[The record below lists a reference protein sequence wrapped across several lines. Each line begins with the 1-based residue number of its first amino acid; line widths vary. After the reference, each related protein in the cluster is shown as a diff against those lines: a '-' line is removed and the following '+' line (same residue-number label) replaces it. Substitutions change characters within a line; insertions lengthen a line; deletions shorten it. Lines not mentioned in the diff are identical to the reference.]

1 MPLPASGTISF
12 SQINTEL
19 SRSATATLGLND
31 ASVRSLAGVASGQ
44 IAMTNLHG
52 KSAISYSASV
62 STTSITRAA
71 TNSLTVT
78 ITTTGVANG
87 TVLYWSN
94 GGTAT
99 SSDIL
104 VASGLTQTG
113 ICGTANEGGQVCLT
127 PSTGYYFS
135 SVQFSSYGTPGGSCG
150 SFTQGGCHA
159 STSLSVAQTALLGKS
174 GTVCIDATN
183 TNFGGDPCGGTV
195 KRLYVQASAAQ
206 YVSGTSGSVTINNNT
221 ATLTFKAAPSGSA
234 QTFIF
239 QLRTTSTS
247 GTIVSTASTV
257 NITNAVQTVCAT
269 ANEGA
274 TLSITAP
281 AGTTFTSIAFASYG
295 TPGGSCGAF
304 TLGGCHATSSLSVVQ
319 TALIGKSGTQTIP
332 ATNTNFGGDP
342 CYGTAKRL
350 YVQAVC
356 S

>member
-62 STTSITRAA
+62 STTSLSRGFS
-71 TNSLTVT
+71 NSLTVT
-78 ITTTGVANG
+78 ITTTGIANG

-104 VASGLTQTG
+104 IASGLTQSG
-113 ICGTANEGGQVCLT
+113 ICGTANEGGQACLT
-127 PSTGYYFS
+127 PSAGYYFS
-135 SVQFSSYGTPGGSCG
+135 SVQFASYGTPGGSCG
-150 SFTQGGCHA
+150 SFTQGGCH
-159 STSLSVAQTALLGKS
+159 SSLSQSKVEEALIGKT
-174 GTVCIDATN
+174 GATCVDASN
-183 TNFGGDPCGGTV
+183 IVFGDPCGGTA

-221 ATLTFKAAPSGSA
+221 ASLTFRAPPTGSA
-234 QTFIF
+234 KTFIF

-257 NITNAVQTVCAT
+257 NIASAGQTVCAT

-274 TLSITAP
+274 NLSITAP

-295 TPGGSCGAF
+295 TPGGICGAF

-342 CYGTAKRL
+342 CPNTVKRL